1 MVTATTDGCTQHMN
15 RKMKKESM
23 RELTPREI
31 VRELDRYIIGQ
42 QAAKKSV
49 AIAIRNRWRRL
60 HTPENLR
67 EEIMPNNIIMI
78 GPTGVGKT
86 EIARRL
92 AKLVDAPFIKV
103 EASKFT
109 EVGYVGRDV
118 DSMVRDLTEFA
129 VSMLKGEKAIEV
141 QDRADRL
148 VEERILDILVPP
160 VKRRQAVEAGAV
172 AEEYL
177 DADDNKTTRE
187 KFREKL
193 HAGELE
199 ERNIEID
206 IAATQLPSMQVFGP
220 INIEEMGVNIQ
231 EMFGNIIPKKT
242 KKRKLTIGEAR
253 TILLQEESQKLIDT
267 DAVIKEALDR
277 VENSGI
283 VFLDEIDKIA
293 GERGHASGPDVSRE
307 GVQRDLLPIVE
318 GTTVLTKYGM
328 VKTDHIL
335 FIASG
340 AFHVSKP
347 SDLIPELQGRFPIR
361 VELESLTEEDFVKI
375 LTVPQNALIKQYS
388 ALLETEGVKLSF
400 APDGIR
406 EIARTATLVN
416 EQVENIGARRLHTIM
431 TTLLEEILFE
441 TPNKYVGKTIMVT
454 KEMVDDK
461 LSSIVK
467 NKDLSRYIL

>member
-1 MVTATTDGCTQHMN
+1 MN
-15 RKMKKESM
+15 RKMKKESI

-31 VRELDRYIIGQ
+31 VRELDKYIIGQ
-42 QAAKKSV
+42 NAAKKSV

-60 HTPENLR
+60 QTPENLR

-92 AKLVDAPFIKV
+92 SKLVNAPFIKV

-118 DSMVRDLTEFA
+118 ESMIRDLTEFA
-129 VSMLKGEKAIEV
+129 VNMLKSEKSAEVQEKAV
-141 QDRADRL
+141 RQ

-160 VKRRQAVEAGAV
+160 VRRGQPNENPANS
-172 AEEYL
+172 EEY
-177 DADDNKTTRE
+177 AQGENHKTTRD
-187 KFREKL
+187 KFRDKL
-193 HAGELE
+193 
-199 ERNIEID
+199 RNSEMEDRIVEVDVTSSQIP
-206 IAATQLPSMQVFGP
+206 AMQVFGP
-220 INIEEMGVNIQ
+220 INIEEMGMNIQ
-231 EMFGNIIPKKT
+231 EMFGNILPKKT
-242 KKRKLTIGEAR
+242 KKRKMTIGEAR
-253 TILLQEESQKLIDT
+253 GLIIQEEIQKLLDT
-267 DAVIKEALDR
+267 ESIVKEALER

-283 VFLDEIDKIA
+283 VFIDEIDKIA
-293 GERGHASGPDVSRE
+293 GERGHSSGPDVSRE

-318 GTTVLTKYGM
+318 GSTVLTKYGM

-347 SDLIPELQGRFPIR
+347 SDLIPEMQGRFPIR
-361 VELESLTEEDFVKI
+361 VELDSLTEADFVKI
-375 LTVPQNALIKQYS
+375 LTLPQNALLKQYT
-388 ALLETEGVKLSF
+388 ALLETEGVKLEF
-400 APDGIR
+400 HPEAIK
-406 EIARTATLVN
+406 EIAKLAAQVN

-441 TPNKYVGKTIMVT
+441 APDKYTGKTIMIT
-454 KEMVDDK
+454 QEMVDEQ
-461 LSSIVK
+461 LASIIK
-467 NKDLSRYIL
+467 NKDLSKYIL

>member
-1 MVTATTDGCTQHMN
+1 
-15 RKMKKESM
+15 M